1 MTSKGKVAKAQWV
14 ESVVE
19 CVKGSRVR
27 SKEADPKEPLRRTY
41 PKEQRSPTDVSSKI
55 GLTDG
60 PTPTIK

>member
-27 SKEADPKEPLRRTY
+27 SKEADPKG
-41 PKEQRSPTDVSSKI
+41 QRSPSDVSSKI